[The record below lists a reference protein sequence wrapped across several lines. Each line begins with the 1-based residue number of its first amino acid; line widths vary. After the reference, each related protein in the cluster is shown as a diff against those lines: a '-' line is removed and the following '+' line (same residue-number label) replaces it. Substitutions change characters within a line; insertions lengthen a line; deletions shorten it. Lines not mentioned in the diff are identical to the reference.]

1 MFTALGFGFGAGSAY
16 QVASREFEKEKTQT

>member
-16 QVASREFEKEKTQT
+16 QVASQEFEKEKTQT